1 MSAQKVEGILN
12 YLHISEA
19 IGTAGQPTAEQ
30 FGDIE
35 AAGYKVVVNL
45 AMPDSPN
52 ALPNESKL
60 VAEQGMAYV
69 HIPVVWEC
77 PTAKDLEQFFAVM
90 DEHRDRKVLV
100 HCVVNKRV
108 SSFIFL
114 YRVIRQGVPP
124 EDARGAL
131 LSIWEPNAVWQS
143 FMDESLIRHEISAFS
158 RSSPH
163 SQIDVSPPDTN
174 ARIGVTCAHRKA

>member
-1 MSAQKVEGILN
+1 MSAKEVEKILS
-12 YLHISEA
+12 YLRISEA

-30 FGDIE
+30 FGDIK
-35 AAGYKVVVNL
+35 AAGYEVVVNL

-52 ALPNESKL
+52 ALPNESEL

-69 HIPVVWEC
+69 HIPVVWEY

-90 DEHRDRKVLV
+90 DEHRDKKVLV

-124 EDARGAL
+124 EDAREAL
-131 LSIWEPNAVWQS
+131 LRIWEPNAVWQS
-143 FMDESLIRHEISAFS
+143 FMDDSLARHEISA
-158 RSSPH
+158 
-163 SQIDVSPPDTN
+163 
-174 ARIGVTCAHRKA
+174 

>member
-1 MSAQKVEGILN
+1 MSAQKVEEILN
-12 YLHISEA
+12 YLRISEA

-52 ALPNESKL
+52 ALPNESEL
-60 VAEQGMAYV
+60 LAEQGMAYV

-77 PTAKDLEQFFAVM
+77 PTAKDLELFFAAM

-124 EDARGAL
+124 ENARQAL
-131 LSIWEPNAVWQS
+131 LRIWEPNAVWQS
-143 FMDESLIRHEISAFS
+143 FMDDSLIRHKVSAYS
-158 RSSPH
+158 CSSPH
-163 SQIDVSPPDTN
+163 SQIDVSPPDTD
-174 ARIGVTCAHRKA
+174 ARTGVTGAHRKT

>member
-1 MSAQKVEGILN
+1 MSAKEVEKN
-12 YLHISEA
+12 PSYLRISEA

-30 FGDIE
+30 FGDIK
-35 AAGYKVVVNL
+35 AAGYEVVVNL
-45 AMPDSPN
+45 AMPDSTN
-52 ALPNESKL
+52 ALPNESEL
-60 VAEQGMAYV
+60 VAEQGMAYA

-90 DEHRDRKVLV
+90 DEHRDKKVLV

-124 EDARGAL
+124 EDAREAL
-131 LSIWEPNAVWQS
+131 LRIWEPNAVWQS
-143 FMDESLIRHEISAFS
+143 FMDDSLARHEISA
-158 RSSPH
+158 
-163 SQIDVSPPDTN
+163 
-174 ARIGVTCAHRKA
+174 

>member
-1 MSAQKVEGILN
+1 MSDKKVEEIPN
-12 YLHISEA
+12 YLCISET

-30 FGDIE
+30 FGDIK
-35 AAGYKVVVNL
+35 AAAYEVVVNL
-45 AMPDSPN
+45 AMPDSLN
-52 ALPNESKL
+52 ALPNESEL

-114 YRVIRQGVPP
+114 YRVIRQGIPS

-131 LSIWEPNAVWQS
+131 LRIWEPNAVWQS
-143 FMDESLIRHEISAFS
+143 FMDDSLIRHDVNAYS

-163 SQIDVSPPDTN
+163 PQIDVS
-174 ARIGVTCAHRKA
+174 